1 MHQSIRAPAVSGQ
14 FYPADAGQLNE
25 QIRSY
30 LDQVTPDPAR
40 NAPLIKAL
48 IVPHAGY
55 VYSGPIAASAYKALK
70 QQADRIDRVVLLGP
84 SHRVGFRGIAMCACD
99 HYRTPLGD
107 LAIDRQAYQSISSI
121 PEVVELDQAHEFEHS
136 LEVQCPFLQSVLGD
150 FELVPLVVG
159 ECEIGPVVEVI
170 EQLWGGNSTLFV
182 ISSDLSHYHSYSVAR
197 EQDQKTA
204 DAVLRLDPD
213 AIHYDDACGR
223 NPVKGLLQA
232 AQKHSLIPELVDLR
246 NSGDTAGSHDRVV
259 GYGAF
264 IFSKG
269 HVQR

>member
-14 FYPADAGQLNE
+14 FYPADADQLNE
-25 QIRSY
+25 QIRTY
-30 LDQVTPDPAR
+30 LDQANVQSTVNPPR
-40 NAPLIKAL
+40 IKAV

-55 VYSGPIAASAYKALK
+55 IYSGPVAATAYRAL
-70 QQADRIDRVVLLGP
+70 QDQADQIERVVLLGP
-84 SHRVGFRGIAMCACD
+84 SHRVGFRGIAMCGSD

-107 LAIDRQAYQSISSI
+107 LVIDRLAYHSISSI

-159 ECEIGPVVEVI
+159 ECEAEPVAEVI
-170 EQLWGGNSTLFV
+170 DSLWGGHSTLFV
-182 ISSDLSHYHSYSVAR
+182 ISSDLSHFHSYAAAR
-197 EQDQKTA
+197 EQDRKTA

-223 NPVKGLLQA
+223 NPMKGLLLA
-232 AQKHSLIPELVDLR
+232 ARKHSLVAELVDLR

-269 HVQR
+269 HV